1 MAAGLFPS
9 RAVGMAVFV
18 GLLVLMAALFAVGC
32 LLAYR
37 KKWGWASV
45 CLGVAMFLFY
55 AVFPRGL
62 YYLRP

>member
-1 MAAGLFPS
+1 MPQLPGAAGPLRFAGNSCPHWKKRRFWAFS
-9 RAVGMAVFV
+9 
-18 GLLVLMAALFAVGC
+18 GLPAH
-32 LLAYR
+32 LLCR
-37 KKWGWASV
+37 CSSN